1 MPAIPAYRP
10 LRARTLPVLLFLGLV
25 ACQQPSPVVQQAPQR
40 RELTVL
46 YTNDEHG
53 WMEGMQ
59 PGQGAAGLYRLWQER
74 EGYHP
79 DGPFLV
85 LSGGDNWTGPAI
97 STWVEG
103 QSMVEVMNAM
113 HYDASAVGNHE
124 FDFGL
129 EALAGRLRE
138 AEFPYLSANTRWRD
152 DGRVPTDLGILPFT
166 LSQVNG
172 LTVGIIG
179 LTTTSTPRTT
189 NPRHV
194 ARLRFDDYEQALRAT
209 VPELAAADPDLL
221 MVIAHVC
228 MAALEPL
235 AERVADLGIALMG
248 GGHCNESVAKQ
259 VGKTVLLG
267 GGYHF
272 TAYAKAKLLVDTAAN
287 VPVEVHY
294 EVVDNASA
302 SQDPS
307 IAARVGAWQDQFRG
321 ILAREIAWSSAQLEP
336 REEQLRQAIIDSWL
350 VWDPAADIAIT
361 NVGGLRAPLP
371 AGVVTLNDVVNM
383 MPFENNIVAVR
394 VPGSAVRRALAEGGR
409 PIVAGLTRE
418 GDDWR
423 LTGTGEP
430 LAESATYRV
439 LINSFMYDGGDNFQ
453 ALREADPVGFDTG
466 IHYRQPFVELL
477 EGLRSGPDN
486 PLELADLLEAT
497 AP

>member
-1 MPAIPAYRP
+1 MSTNNVNPAG
-10 LRARTLPVLLFLGLV
+10 LRQFSLLLLLALAG
-25 ACQQPSPVVQQAPQR
+25 ACQAPSSPDADTAGL

-85 LSGGDNWTGPAI
+85 LSGGDNWTGPAV

-194 ARLRFDDYEQALRAT
+194 ARLQFDDYEQALRAT
-209 VPELAAADPDLL
+209 VPELVAAEPDLL
-221 MVIAHVC
+221 IVIAHVC

-248 GGHCNESVAKQ
+248 GGHCNESIAKR
-259 VGKTVLLG
+259 VGNTVLLG

-272 TAYAKAKLLVDTAAN
+272 TAYAKARLLVDSAGGG
-287 VPVEVHY
+287 PVNVHY
-294 EVVDNASA
+294 EVVDNVPA
-302 SQDPS
+302 SQDPA
-307 IAARVGAWQDQFRG
+307 IAARVGAWQDQFRD
-321 ILAREIAWSSAQLEP
+321 ILAREIAWSGEQLEP
-336 REEQLRQAIIDSWL
+336 VEEPVRQAIIESWL

-361 NVGGLRAPLP
+361 NAGGLRAPLP
-371 AGVVTLNDVVNM
+371 AGVVTFNDVVNM
-383 MPFENNIVAVR
+383 MPFESNIVAVQ

-409 PIVAGLTRE
+409 PIVAGLGRE
-418 GDDWR
+418 GDDW
-423 LTGTGEP
+423 LFTGTGEP
-430 LAESATYRV
+430 LADAATYRV

-453 ALREADPVGFDTG
+453 ALREADPDGFDTG
-466 IHYRQPFVELL
+466 IHYREPFVELL
-477 EGLRSGPDN
+477 ESLQSGPDK
-486 PLELADLLEAT
+486 PLVLADLLEAI